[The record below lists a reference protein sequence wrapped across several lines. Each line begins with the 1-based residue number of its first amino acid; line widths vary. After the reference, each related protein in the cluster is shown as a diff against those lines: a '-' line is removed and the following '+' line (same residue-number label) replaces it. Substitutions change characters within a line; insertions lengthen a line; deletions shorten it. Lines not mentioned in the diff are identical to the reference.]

1 MVTLRIWF
9 PSYGSNARK
18 IADWEKL
25 GGSSCLTVDSVWGHA
40 HISTRPLPE
49 TQNASDFA
57 RLNTLA
63 DDIRAAGGD
72 TQHQWLFRHL
82 DECRMVR
89 FWGAVASSIVSDPTG
104 YSAATS
110 FRMCDMV
117 LAAGRGIAV
126 ESNPGLGSA
135 DRAHGFATSVGL
147 ASTFVDLGGRAD
159 HYLQVDHW

>member
-9 PSYGSNARK
+9 PSYGSTAK
-18 IADWEKL
+18 QLADWEKS
-25 GGSSCLTVDSVWGHA
+25 GGSSCLTIDSVWGHA
-40 HISTRPLPE
+40 HISTRPLQD

-63 DDIRAAGGD
+63 DDITAAGGD
-72 TQHQWLFRHL
+72 TQHQWLFRNL

-89 FWGAVASSIVSDPTG
+89 FWGAASSSIASDPSS

-117 LAAGRGIAV
+117 LAVGRGIAV
-126 ESNPGLGSA
+126 ESNPGLGLTQ
-135 DRAHGFATSVGL
+135 RAQGFATAVAL

-159 HYLQVDHW
+159 HYLQVEHW

>member
-9 PSYGSNARK
+9 PSYDSKAK
-18 IADWEKL
+18 QLADWEL
-25 GGSSCLTVDSVWGHA
+25 FGGSSCLTIDGVWGHA
-40 HISTRPLPE
+40 HISTRPLPG
-49 TQNASDFA
+49 TQNTSDFA

-63 DDIRAAGGD
+63 DDIKAAGGD

-82 DECRMVR
+82 DECRMVS
-89 FWGAVASSIVSDPTG
+89 FWGAVSSSIVSDPTG

-126 ESNPGLGSA
+126 ESNPGLRLT
-135 DRAHGFATSVGL
+135 DRARGFATSAAL
-147 ASTFVDLGGRAD
+147 ASSFVDLGGRAE

>member
-9 PSYGSNARK
+9 PSYDSKAK
-18 IADWEKL
+18 QIADWQIF
-25 GGSSCLTVDSVWGHA
+25 GGSSCLTIDGVWGHA

-49 TQNASDFA
+49 TNNASDVA
-57 RLNTLA
+57 RPNTLA
-63 DDIRAAGGD
+63 DDIKAAGGD

-89 FWGAVASSIVSDPTG
+89 FWGTVSSSMVSDPAG

-110 FRMCDMV
+110 FRTCDGV

-126 ESNPGLGSA
+126 ESNPGLRLA
-135 DRAHGFATSVGL
+135 DRAQGFSTTAAL
-147 ASTFVDLGGRAD
+147 ASTFGDLGRRAD